1 MQSTL
6 TSREADPHD
15 IFVIEPDVVLAA
27 RSDKPPANPANDP
40 IGPPSA
46 PPVHPLVAEVSGVR
60 TGASVPPVDTTFRA
74 TAVNAPAVDI
84 PQIQIP
90 QIQGQRTDQRP
101 SKGRWM
107 ARAAVGFLFAV
118 ISAVAAASWQH
129 YGDTVKQR
137 IANWVPPF
145 FQASS
150 PPTEKAAA
158 APEPA
163 AAAPVQATAAVQA
176 AAADQPAPPPVAPV
190 ADSTAPAATAAPA
203 DSSQTMQS
211 MTRDMATMGQE
222 IEQLK
227 ASIEQ
232 LKAGQEKMAQQMS
245 HDLVRNT
252 VAKLSQNPRP
262 RIAPPPRTA
271 ALPARKPRPVY
282 SPAQAAPAPM
292 MPPPQA
298 APMAPPSDLQATSQP
313 GGDPVVRPPM
323 PLR

>member
-46 PPVHPLVAEVSGVR
+46 PPVHPLIAEVSGVR
-60 TGASVPPVDTTFRA
+60 TSATVPPVDTTFRA
-74 TAVNAPAVDI
+74 TAVNAPAVEI
-84 PQIQIP
+84 PQIP
-90 QIQGQRTDQRP
+90 GQLADQRP

-107 ARAAVGFLFAV
+107 ARAAVGFLFAI

-145 FQASS
+145 FQTSS
-150 PPTEKAAA
+150 PPAEKAVAA
-158 APEPA
+158 AEPA
-163 AAAPVQATAAVQA
+163 AAAPVQAA
-176 AAADQPAPPPVAPV
+176 AAADQPAQPPVAPA
-190 ADSTAPAATAAPA
+190 ADSSAPAATAAPA
-203 DSSQTMQS
+203 APADSSQTVQS
-211 MTRDMATMGQE
+211 MARDMATMGQE

-298 APMAPPSDLQATSQP
+298 APAPPSDLQARSQP